1 MDHISARACVYNVYT
16 HTVITYL
23 GGPNQ
28 GRQFV
33 LKSGGDKD
41 QMKKHYSRTGKF
53 LNNGASK
60 MGIA

>member
-1 MDHISARACVYNVYT
+1 MIKIFADEKSIRLCCSSVD
-16 HTVITYL
+16 IL
-23 GGPNQ
+23 PSKQ

-41 QMKKHYSRTGKF
+41 QMKKHYSRTGKI

>member
-1 MDHISARACVYNVYT
+1 MYMQSRLIKKWVRHIPA
-16 HTVITYL
+16 
-23 GGPNQ
+23 Q

-41 QMKKHYSRTGKF
+41 QMKKHYSRTGKI

>member
-1 MDHISARACVYNVYT
+1 MWIKLQCTEIDT
-16 HTVITYL
+16 E
-23 GGPNQ
+23 GQ

-41 QMKKHYSRTGKF
+41 QMKKHYSRTGKI